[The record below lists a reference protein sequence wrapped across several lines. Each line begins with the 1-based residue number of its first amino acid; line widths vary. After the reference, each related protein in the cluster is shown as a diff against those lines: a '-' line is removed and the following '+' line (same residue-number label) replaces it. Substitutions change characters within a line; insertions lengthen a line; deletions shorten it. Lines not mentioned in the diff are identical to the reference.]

1 MASAAETNKSQRE
14 LGFVLEGSKKRCSGR
29 FWRGGEGGASRTS
42 LRGEVD
48 GLRRGGGHGVV
59 GGGGGGGG
67 RRRRGGEG
75 KGGKFRGVG
84 GNGGKRGIR
93 GSVLAG
99 KEGCSGG
106 KLRWA

>member
-1 MASAAETNKSQRE
+1 MSWDLFWKVPRRD
-14 LGFVLEGSKKRCSGR
+14 VPEGS
-29 FWRGGEGGASRTS
+29 GGEGRGSASLTS

-106 KLRWA
+106 KLRWAYLGLD